1 MATKS
6 ANFPANMAI
15 AGYKPVEHDELE
27 IGNDFA
33 TTSGDR
39 VANNHQHVR
48 GKSLGVETD
57 AMKKYGRNIA
67 RAMNQGD

>member
-6 ANFPANMAI
+6 TNFPASMAV
-15 AGYKPVEHDELE
+15 AGYKPVEHDDLK
-27 IGNDFA
+27 GNCFP

-48 GKSLGVETD
+48 GKSLGVKTD
-57 AMKKYGRNIA
+57 AMMRYGRNIA

>member
-6 ANFPANMAI
+6 TNFPSSMKI
-15 AGYKPVEHDELE
+15 AGYKPVEHDELK
-27 IGNDFA
+27 IGNDFSTA
-33 TTSGDR
+33 SGDR
-39 VANNHQHVR
+39 VANNAQPK
-48 GKSLGVETD
+48 GKNLGVAND

>member
-1 MATKS
+1 MANRS
-6 ANFPANMAI
+6 VNFPAHMKI
-15 AGYKPVEHDELE
+15 AGYKPVEHDELKV
-27 IGNDFA
+27 GNDFA

-48 GKSLGVETD
+48 NKNLGVNTD

>member
-1 MATKS
+1 MLSLHGAW
-6 ANFPANMAI
+6 
-15 AGYKPVEHDELE
+15 

-57 AMKKYGRNIA
+57 AMKKYGRNLA
-67 RAMNQGD
+67 RAMNQKASSK

>member
-1 MATKS
+1 MANLN
-6 ANFPANMAI
+6 ANFPSKMKI
-15 AGYKPVEHDELE
+15 AGYKPIEHDELK

-48 GKSLGVETD
+48 NKNMGVDTD

-67 RAMNQGD
+67 RAKNQGG